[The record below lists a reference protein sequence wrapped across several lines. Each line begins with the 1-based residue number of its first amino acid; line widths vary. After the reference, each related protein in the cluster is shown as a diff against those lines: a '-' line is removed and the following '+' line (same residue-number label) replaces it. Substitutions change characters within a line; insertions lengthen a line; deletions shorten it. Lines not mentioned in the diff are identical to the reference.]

1 VSPTVVPKPQESAEQ
16 RRQALAEANTRIDEA
31 EALGPVADDLRR
43 DIGRMEQQRDALA
56 KCGQPIED
64 LRGTG

>member
-16 RRQALAEANTRIDEA
+16 RRQALAEANTRVDEA
-31 EALGPVADDLRR
+31 EALGRVADDLRR

>member
-16 RRQALAEANTRIDEA
+16 RRQALAEANTRVDEA
-31 EALGPVADDLRR
+31 EALGRVADDLRR
-43 DIGRMEQQRDALA
+43 DIGRIEQQRDALA